1 MICESG
7 SSWQEDAPGGQT
19 PLVSR
24 GGAFADVRLDAALM
38 RTLLP
43 LLSFLGACGHTAHAV
58 VPPAP
63 RAAAP
68 AAPDAPPARALATEP
83 SLRWGMRVEGG
94 TLRVDYTI
102 TNETAARVYLFDAT
116 MQDGVVD
123 GDGVYVGA
131 HLDGDTVT
139 LTRYL
144 VTGDAL
150 PGIPELRFVEPGGA
164 VARVAHLPLPVRP
177 PAFTYLDGQL
187 ADATHAILTIQYVS
201 DPGASRVRQQQAGDT
216 SYYWVAGE
224 YRWLSG
230 ERLPLPVPLD
240 AAPGE

>member
-102 TNETAARVYLFDAT
+102 TNETAARVYLFDAVMT
-116 MQDGVVD
+116 RGTIDDDGLLIGPV
-123 GDGVYVGA
+123 
-131 HLDGDTVT
+131 LDGDTVT
-139 LTRYL
+139 LRRGI
-144 VTGDAL
+144 VFGDAL
-150 PGIPELRFVEPGGA
+150 PGVPSLRFLEPGA
-164 VARVAHLPLPVRP
+164 SVARTAHLPL
-177 PAFTYLDGQL
+177 ATLSALDQV
-187 ADATHAILTIQYVS
+187 TRAILAVQYVV
-201 DPGASRVRQQQAGDT
+201 DPGAHSIRAMKQGDGTTTYWVVGEYQWLEGEVLVVPVAAAGD
-216 SYYWVAGE
+216 E
-224 YRWLSG
+224 
-230 ERLPLPVPLD
+230 
-240 AAPGE
+240 

>member
-1 MICESG
+1 MLVFQGVPVICESG

-102 TNETAARVYLFDAT
+102 TNETAARVYLFDAVMT
-116 MQDGVVD
+116 RGTIDDDGLLIGPV
-123 GDGVYVGA
+123 
-131 HLDGDTVT
+131 LDGDTVT
-139 LTRYL
+139 LRRGI
-144 VTGDAL
+144 VFGDAL
-150 PGIPELRFVEPGGA
+150 PGVPSLRFLEPGA
-164 VARVAHLPLPVRP
+164 SVARTAHLPL
-177 PAFTYLDGQL
+177 ATLSALDQV
-187 ADATHAILTIQYVS
+187 TRAILAVQYVV
-201 DPGASRVRQQQAGDT
+201 DPGAHSIRAMKQGDGTTTYWVVGEYQWLEGEVLVVPVAAAGD
-216 SYYWVAGE
+216 E
-224 YRWLSG
+224 
-230 ERLPLPVPLD
+230 
-240 AAPGE
+240 